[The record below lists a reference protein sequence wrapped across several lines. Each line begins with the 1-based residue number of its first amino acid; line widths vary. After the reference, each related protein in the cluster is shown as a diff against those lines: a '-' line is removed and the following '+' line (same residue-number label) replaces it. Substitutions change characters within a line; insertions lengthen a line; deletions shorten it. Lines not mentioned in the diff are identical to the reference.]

1 MSPVRSNTIRRT
13 RPDVSAI
20 ERPPVKGARTVPCAS
35 ADTFRGCAKRLKGYV
50 RGELSDHHK
59 ADTDESGRTLLGK
72 VRPDS

>member
-20 ERPPVKGARTVPCAS
+20 EHPAVKGAQALPRAS
-35 ADTFRGCAKRLKGYV
+35 ARTFRRFAKRLKGYV
-50 RGELSDHHK
+50 RGELSEPRK
-59 ADTDESGRTLLGK
+59 AGADESGRTLLSK